1 MSDFTANF
9 KVRGVSHKGAINI
22 FVSDISY
29 VIIDKNILIPWQ
41 WELIQRCSRTE
52 IDIKSYIAIKIIS
65 IENDI
70 AL

>member
-29 VIIDKNILIPWQ
+29 VIIDKKILIPWQ
-41 WELIQRCSRTE
+41 WENRNKELYCDQDNLHRKWFCAVE
-52 IDIKSYIAIKIIS
+52 K
-65 IENDI
+65 
-70 AL
+70 

>member
-29 VIIDKNILIPWQ
+29 VTINKTHLNSMTMKNRYK
-41 WELIQRCSRTE
+41 ELYCDQDNLHR
-52 IDIKSYIAIKIIS
+52 K
-65 IENDI
+65 
-70 AL
+70 